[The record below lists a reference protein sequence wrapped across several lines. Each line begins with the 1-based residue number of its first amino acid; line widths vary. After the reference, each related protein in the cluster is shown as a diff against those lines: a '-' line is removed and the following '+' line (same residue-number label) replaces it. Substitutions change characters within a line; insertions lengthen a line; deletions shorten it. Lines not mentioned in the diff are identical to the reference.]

1 MSDHEYVP
9 KSKFGKWFNDRLPLL
24 SLASHLTDYPTPK
37 NLNYWWTFG
46 GILTFCLITQ
56 IVTGL
61 TLDWKEDALRRD
73 FTINAIALE
82 IKLNKLDIID
92 PLNGIKDINNKIIRI
107 LHQDSFK
114 DDPTRIY
121 RAIKYKSRLGFKFDN
136 ETKMNLY
143 DSIKHIQNISTYR
156 KNNEFRITK

>member
-9 KSKFGKWFNDRLPLL
+9 SSKFGKWFNDRLPLL

-61 TLDWKEDALRRD
+61 TLAMHYIAHADMAFESVEHIMRDVNYGWLIRYIHALSL
-73 FTINAIALE
+73 I
-82 IKLNKLDIID
+82 
-92 PLNGIKDINNKIIRI
+92 
-107 LHQDSFK
+107 
-114 DDPTRIY
+114 
-121 RAIKYKSRLGFKFDN
+121 
-136 ETKMNLY
+136 
-143 DSIKHIQNISTYR
+143 HI
-156 KNNEFRITK
+156 